1 MMRIFYHDALPLQNA
16 PFEPENGPGIFKRM
30 TAAIGRTGGRL
41 ALAMERSRQRRAL
54 ALLSDHQLADIG
66 LSREQV
72 MAESTASVWQ
82 DDAGPATPRATVLV
96 DDIRHAA

>member
-1 MMRIFYHDALPLQNA
+1 MRIFYHDALPLQNA
-16 PFEPENGPGIFKRM
+16 PFEPGNGPGIFKRM
-30 TAAIGRTGGRL
+30 AAAIGRTGGRL

-82 DDAGPATPRATVLV
+82 DDAAPATPRATVLV

>member
-1 MMRIFYHDALPLQNA
+1 MRIFYHDALPLQNA
-16 PFEPENGPGIFKRM
+16 PFEHGNGPGVFKRIA
-30 TAAIGRTGGRL
+30 AAIGRAGNRM

-82 DDAGPATPRATVLV
+82 DDAAPAQPRATVLV
-96 DDIRHAA
+96 DDLRHAA

>member
-1 MMRIFYHDALPLQNA
+1 MRIFYHDALPLQNA
-16 PFEPENGPGIFKRM
+16 PFNPGNGPGVFKRM
-30 TAAIGRTGGRL
+30 AAAVGRAGDRL

-82 DDAGPATPRATVLV
+82 DDAAPATPRATVLV
-96 DDIRHAA
+96 DDLRHAA